1 MKEQILYILKNRSQY
16 PQPIKSERFRQILKQ
31 RFDIEC
37 SDPMLRDTIRKLCL
51 EDDYLIGGT
60 KDGFVLAE
68 TEQEAREVMSW
79 SAYRIKPLIDHVKHL
94 EKLIINQFGEQE
106 KLF

>member
-16 PQPIKSERFRQILKQ
+16 PQPIKSERFRQILKD

-51 EDDYLIGGT
+51 DDNQLIGGT

-68 TEQEAREVMSW
+68 TESEANEVVSW
-79 SAYRIKPLIDHVKHL
+79 SAYRIKPLQDHVKHL
-94 EKLIINQFGEQE
+94 EKLITKQFGEQE
-106 KLF
+106 TLF